1 MLCQRRNYLRSF
13 IIFYKGKINVY
24 IYIFTKVPV
33 IISNFDFQALFQ
45 IFSSFNDQLMAL

>member
-1 MLCQRRNYLRSF
+1 M
-13 IIFYKGKINVY
+13 Y

-33 IISNFDFQALFQ
+33 IILNFYFPTLFQ